1 MKTLG
6 NILKTIGVLLFLCI
20 AWPIYAVLCVY
31 DSVKHPERDDIEG
44 F

>member
-1 MKTLG
+1 M
-6 NILKTIGVLLFLCI
+6 NILKTIGVIVFLCI

-31 DSVKHPERDDIEG
+31 DSVKHPERDTDEYES